1 LHNEVETI
9 ENRRA
14 KLEELLPEARI
25 AVAHG
30 QMPERELERVMRDFI
45 AQRYNLLLCS
55 TIIETGIDVPT
66 ANTIVMSRADKFG
79 LAQLHQ
85 LRGRVGPIGG
95 VAGDQQSALFGQ
107 ACFKAGM
114 VKNTYG
120 TGCFMLMHTGGNFQT
135 SHNGLITTSAAQTAP
150 TPEFAIEGSVFV
162 CEPNRATA
170 LVKCAQEAIK
180 SGVFARP
187 VVGSACDEAGYKPSI
202 IRHPAHAGTAPC
214 PPLHAQRTRIH
225 TLAGKRVPNPKLYN
239 PRHPE
244 RTLLYQT
251 IAEHFETWFELAS
264 AGQFDGQ
271 GDHHSPRPYVR
282 QAFRKYLECGIF
294 AHGFARAWCDDCG
307 HDYFVAY
314 SCKGRGVCPSC
325 NTRRMVETAAHL
337 CDHVFPRLPVR
348 QWVLSVPKRLRYFM
362 QRDGAVLNMV
372 LRIFLR
378 VISQSLQTHSPGA
391 ANVDKAAKHIGAVAF
406 IHRFGSSLNA
416 HVHFHVCVVDGV
428 FEEIPVAVV
437 GQTDVQSS
445 PPGIVF
451 HPASAIDETA
461 VAQVQTDLRR
471 RILRAFVGRGLIEKA
486 DAKEMLAYQ
495 HSGFSVDA
503 GVCIEADDRA
513 ALERL
518 LRYCARPPFAM
529 ERLRKEGAALVYR
542 CAKQRSEPTSD
553 KRGAKVDE
561 LHLTALELIDR
572 IAALVPPPRTHRHRY
587 FGVLAPNSP
596 LRSAVT
602 AMADAQP
609 DATGDDAHR
618 PAPLGNAIS
627 PTPEPV
633 PTKRPAHY
641 LWAVLIARIYEV
653 FPLLCP
659 LCGGQMRLIAFVTEG
674 RQIRRILDHIGMDSE
689 PPHIAPARGPPLW
702 DDCGDAQ
709 MDDGAQTEPDWATD
723 WDGAAQ
729 PVPDFEV
736 DQRINW

>member
-1 LHNEVETI
+1 
-9 ENRRA
+9 
-14 KLEELLPEARI
+14 
-25 AVAHG
+25 
-30 QMPERELERVMRDFI
+30 
-45 AQRYNLLLCS
+45 
-55 TIIETGIDVPT
+55 
-66 ANTIVMSRADKFG
+66 
-79 LAQLHQ
+79 
-85 LRGRVGPIGG
+85 
-95 VAGDQQSALFGQ
+95 
-107 ACFKAGM
+107 
-114 VKNTYG
+114 
-120 TGCFMLMHTGGNFQT
+120 
-135 SHNGLITTSAAQTAP
+135 
-150 TPEFAIEGSVFV
+150 
-162 CEPNRATA
+162 
-170 LVKCAQEAIK
+170 
-180 SGVFARP
+180 
-187 VVGSACDEAGYKPSI
+187 
-202 IRHPAHAGTAPC
+202 
-214 PPLHAQRTRIH
+214 
-225 TLAGKRVPNPKLYN
+225 
-239 PRHPE
+239 
-244 RTLLYQT
+244 
-251 IAEHFETWFELAS
+251 
-264 AGQFDGQ
+264 
-271 GDHHSPRPYVR
+271 
-282 QAFRKYLECGIF
+282 
-294 AHGFARAWCDDCG
+294 
-307 HDYFVAY
+307 
-314 SCKGRGVCPSC
+314 VCPSC

-378 VISQSLQTHSPGA
+378 VIAQSLQTHSPGA
-391 ANVDKAAKHIGAVAF
+391 ANVDKATLHIGAVAF

-674 RQIRRILDHIGMDSE
+674 RQIRRILDHIGVDSE

-736 DQRINW
+736 DQRPFAMERLRKEGAALVYRCAKQRSEPTSDKRGAKVDELHLTALELIDRIAALVPPPRTHRHRYFGVLAPNSPHRAAVTALATPAQPAKQVVVQTDPATTGEGAFGVAPLGNVLPSQSGPAQPVPPKRPAHYLWAVLIARIYEVLPLLCPKCGGQMRLIAFITDGVQIKKILDHIGEDSDPPHISPARGPPLWDDCSDAQTDEGVHIEPDWDLAAQPAPDFEVDQRVSW